1 MTANEEWDAALAP
14 LAETDVLLIASDF
27 DGTLSHLV
35 VDAMS
40 ARMDPDSRRAID
52 ALVALP
58 DTTVAF
64 VSGRSLVDLET
75 ISEHTEDS
83 PILLA
88 GSHGAEFWYPGEGT
102 VEPPE
107 SDADVALR
115 DLLKTHAEEAVAGM
129 DGVRIE
135 PKTFGF
141 GVHTRGCTPEVA
153 AAADAAVDAIVARE
167 APAWRRRT
175 GHNIVEYAFRQEGKD
190 SAVATL
196 RERTGATAV
205 LFAGDDTTDE
215 DALKSLLPVDLGVHI
230 GIGPSAASVIVP
242 DIAAF
247 AALLARLADLR
258 AAAREYT
265 RSHA

>member
-1 MTANEEWDAALAP
+1 MTASDQWDDVLEP
-14 LAETDVLLIASDF
+14 LAGADVLLVASDF
-27 DGTLSHLV
+27 DGTLAPLRNEPM
-35 VDAMS
+35 A
-40 ARMDPDSRRAID
+40 ARMTPEARGAVSE
-52 ALVALP
+52 LVQLP
-58 DTTVAF
+58 KTTVAL
-64 VSGRSLVDLET
+64 VSGRSLVDLEL

-83 PILLA
+83 QILLA
-88 GSHGAEFWYPGEGT
+88 GSHGAEFWYPGVGA

-107 SDADVALR
+107 APEEVALR
-115 DLLKTHAEEAVAGM
+115 DELKQHAEAAVAGM
-129 DGVRIE
+129 DGVFVE

-141 GVHTRGCTPEVA
+141 GVHTRLADAETA
-153 AAADAAVDAIVARE
+153 AAAYAAVDAIVAKE

-190 SAVATL
+190 SAIATL

-205 LFAGDDTTDE
+205 LYAGDDITDE
-215 DALKSLLPVDLGVHI
+215 DALRSLHPGDVGVHI
-230 GIGPSAASVIVP
+230 GPGPSAATILVP

-247 AALLARLADLR
+247 AAILQRLADLR